1 MACPLPKFNNIN
13 KLKIINSPCIYIN
26 LNCHRAI
33 IESLVKSTVGSFCQV
48 IGVMRGSYSL
58 HGGVGRDLG
67 LDDFEG
73 VWATRAL
80 YHPQRLHNLFSSRF
94 VCHFTIEGAHH
105 QM

>member
-1 MACPLPKFNNIN
+1 MAYPLPKFNNIN
-13 KLKIINSPCIYIN
+13 KFKIINSPCIYIN

-33 IESLVKSTVGSFCQV
+33 IESLVKSIVSSFCQV
-48 IGVMRGSYSL
+48 IGVMRESFSL

-73 VWATRAL
+73 VRATRTL
-80 YHPQRLHNLFSSRF
+80 NHPQGLHNLFTGRF

-105 QM
+105 